1 MRKPFLIVKNN
12 FKIIFKKKSS
22 IFTYIL
28 LPIISLLFLMFI
40 QFLSKAE
47 VYNIGVINKDR
58 NILSQDMVSYL
69 GNIKKINLF
78 SIEEDEI
85 KDKVIKGETSY
96 VIVIPEDFENSILKK
111 QPKDIEIITIKDQ
124 YSTVWIKNYI
134 NMYIENLMLVRRVAK
149 DSKEFYHIYEG
160 YKINGKM
167 FLEGKNIEDVTGKK
181 EFTTASMGIFIIFLM
196 YTSINIS
203 KLIIKEKREKT
214 YYRICASPISSKQ
227 YVLGNVITNLSV
239 IGFQL
244 FVVILILMKIIKLD
258 ANYLNFFI
266 LMMFFGIVVVSLGV
280 LIISFANSSMSVSGI
295 TNFIV
300 VPSSML
306 GGCFWNISNRRE
318 ILKKIS
324 LLMPQSYVIDGIE
337 KIQEN
342 LYFKDLI
349 PNLVILILFS
359 LAFLS
364 IAIYKM
370 RINKSAE
377 EFL

>member
-1 MRKPFLIVKNN
+1 
-12 FKIIFKKKSS
+12 
-22 IFTYIL
+22 
-28 LPIISLLFLMFI
+28 
-40 QFLSKAE
+40 
-47 VYNIGVINKDR
+47 
-58 NILSQDMVSYL
+58 
-69 GNIKKINLF
+69 
-78 SIEEDEI
+78 
-85 KDKVIKGETSY
+85 
-96 VIVIPEDFENSILKK
+96 
-111 QPKDIEIITIKDQ
+111 
-124 YSTVWIKNYI
+124 
-134 NMYIENLMLVRRVAK
+134 
-149 DSKEFYHIYEG
+149 
-160 YKINGKM
+160 
-167 FLEGKNIEDVTGKK
+167 
-181 EFTTASMGIFIIFLM
+181 
-196 YTSINIS
+196 
-203 KLIIKEKREKT
+203 
-214 YYRICASPISSKQ
+214 
-227 YVLGNVITNLSV
+227 
-239 IGFQL
+239 
-244 FVVILILMKIIKLD
+244 
-258 ANYLNFFI
+258 
-266 LMMFFGIVVVSLGV
+266 MMIFGIVVVSLGV

-349 PNLVILILFS
+349 LNLVILILFS